1 MPLYKDLRLVARFQ
15 ADPIYFI
22 TTKGNKAVLQR
33 LNDAL
38 MNIHANTPEFEN
50 TTYAAYYEQS
60 SLLTQ
65 PLLTKKERDFLAH
78 RGPITIGFLPN
89 DEPLSA
95 FSSETNPAGRYPAR
109 NSQRAGTLI
118 RCPGHFKAA
127 AGRCPPGPEPAERR
141 F

>member
-1 MPLYKDLRLVARFQ
+1 
-15 ADPIYFI
+15 
-22 TTKGNKAVLQR
+22 
-33 LNDAL
+33 

-50 TTYAAYYEQS
+50 TTYATYYEQS

-95 FSSETNPAGRYPAR
+95 FSSETNLPQVP
-109 NSQRAGTLI
+109 
-118 RCPGHFKAA
+118 CP
-127 AGRCPPGPEPAERR
+127 E
-141 F
+141 